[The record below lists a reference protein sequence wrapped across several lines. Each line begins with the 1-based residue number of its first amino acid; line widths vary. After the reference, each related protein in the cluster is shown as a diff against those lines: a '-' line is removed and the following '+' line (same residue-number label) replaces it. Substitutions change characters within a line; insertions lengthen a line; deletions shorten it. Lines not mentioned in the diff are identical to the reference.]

1 MEQMD
6 SGRSNQVEND
16 TAALERL
23 RLENE
28 ELRKQLQHL
37 LTTAGNNEKIWRH
50 FTEIERILFRT
61 RQLDVLVEELLR
73 EIKVRFEPDYL
84 VLFLSH
90 TDIIEQFFPEICR
103 TNEPIAENTWV
114 LPLPSN
120 NGCVVAADVCRPS
133 FLNDREVRG
142 LLTVLPETIVS
153 SIMSGVSV
161 PLCIH
166 EMVFGSLFSGSQDL
180 QRYHPFDSTDLLE
193 QLGVKIALCMD
204 NCLTYEKVREFS
216 VLDPL
221 TGLMNYFQIHT
232 ILEKEVRKARR
243 FGTSLSI
250 LMIDMDFFHPTDGD
264 PGLLNEV
271 LRHAAGVLQEII
283 PEQEGYLGRFGS
295 NQFLAVLPDVP
306 AEEAAEVVP
315 YLTQAIRKSPFK
327 YQNTAI
333 LIQTNIGV
341 GTLSDQTR
349 RAQDLLDAAGTEL
362 CRLKMSRDEHR
373 GDPVAHGWN

>member
-6 SGRSNQVEND
+6 SSRSGRVEQGD
-16 TAALERL
+16 ATPEQL

-37 LTTAGNNEKIWRH
+37 LTTASNNEKIWRH

-61 RQLDVLVEELLR
+61 RQLDILVEELLR
-73 EIKVRFEPDYL
+73 EIKLRFQPDYL

-90 TDIIEQFFPEICR
+90 TDIIEQFFPELSP

-114 LPLPSN
+114 LPLPAN
-120 NGCVVAADVCRPS
+120 NGCVVSTEVCRPS

-142 LLTVLPETIVS
+142 LLTILPETVVS
-153 SIMSGVSV
+153 SMLSGVSV

-166 EMVFGSLFSGSQDL
+166 EMVFGSLFLGSQDSE
-180 QRYHPFDSTDLLE
+180 RYHPVDSTDLLE

-204 NCLTYEKVREFS
+204 NCLTYEKVKEFS

-232 ILEKEVRKARR
+232 ILEKQVRKARR
-243 FGTSLSI
+243 LETPLSI
-250 LMIDMDFFHPTDGD
+250 LIIDLDFFHQTEGH

-271 LRHAAGVLQEII
+271 LKHVAGVLREII
-283 PEQEGYLGRFGS
+283 PEEEGYLGRFGS
-295 NQFLAVLPDVP
+295 NQFLAVLPNVP
-306 AEEAAEVVP
+306 ADEAKEVVP
-315 YLTQAIRKSPFK
+315 YLTHTIRKSPFK

-333 LIQTNIGV
+333 LIQTDIGV
-341 GTLSDQTR
+341 GTLSDQTKR
-349 RAQDLLDAAGTEL
+349 SQDLLDAAGIEL
-362 CRLKMSRDEHR
+362 CRLKVSRDEN
-373 GDPVAHGWN
+373 GEDPVANC

>member
-37 LTTAGNNEKIWRH
+37 LTTASNNEKIWRH

-120 NGCVVAADVCRPS
+120 NGCAVAADVCRPS

-142 LLTVLPETIVS
+142 LLTVLPEAIVS

-166 EMVFGSLFSGSQDL
+166 EMVFGSLFFGSQDL

-204 NCLTYEKVREFS
+204 NCLTYEKVKEFS

-232 ILEKEVRKARR
+232 ILEKEARKARR
-243 FGTSLSI
+243 FETPLSI
-250 LMIDMDFFHPTDGD
+250 LMIEMDFFHPTDGD

-315 YLTQAIRKSPFK
+315 YLTQAIRRSPFK

-333 LIQTNIGV
+333 LIQTNIGM

-349 RAQDLLDAAGTEL
+349 RTQDLLDAAGTEL
-362 CRLKMSRDEHR
+362 CRLKMSKDEHG
-373 GDPVAHGWN
+373 GDPVAHG

>member
-1 MEQMD
+1 MD

-37 LTTAGNNEKIWRH
+37 LTTASNNEKIWRH

-120 NGCVVAADVCRPS
+120 NGCAVAADVCRPS

-142 LLTVLPETIVS
+142 LLTVLPEAIVS

-166 EMVFGSLFSGSQDL
+166 EMVFGSLFFGSQDL

-204 NCLTYEKVREFS
+204 NCLTYEKVKEFS

-232 ILEKEVRKARR
+232 ILEKEARKARR
-243 FGTSLSI
+243 FETPLSI
-250 LMIDMDFFHPTDGD
+250 LMIEMDFFHPTDGD

-315 YLTQAIRKSPFK
+315 YLTQAIRRSPFK

-333 LIQTNIGV
+333 LIQTNIGM

-349 RAQDLLDAAGTEL
+349 RTQDLLDAAGTEL
-362 CRLKMSRDEHR
+362 CRLKMSKDEHG
-373 GDPVAHGWN
+373 GDPVAHG